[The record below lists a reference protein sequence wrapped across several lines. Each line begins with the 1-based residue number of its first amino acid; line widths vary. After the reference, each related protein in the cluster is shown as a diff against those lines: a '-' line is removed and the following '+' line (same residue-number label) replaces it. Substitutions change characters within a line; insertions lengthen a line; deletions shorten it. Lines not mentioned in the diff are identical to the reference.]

1 MRKLLALSIY
11 MFAMITGISS
21 YANDNLSNVD
31 SRKKSEITLTLNHVK
46 AGQLLSIKDEYGIAL
61 YKSTISTSG
70 AYNNT
75 FDLTALPNGDYSFE
89 HEKGLEIKII
99 PFTVSNEEV
108 TFNREEERS
117 IFKPSVKF
125 KNNAVY
131 LTQLDLDKEEVSVNI
146 YYSSNDSY
154 SNDELIYTEKISDEA
169 SIQRI
174 YSLSEKRA
182 GHYKVFISANGRNYV
197 EHFKI

>member
-1 MRKLLALSIY
+1 MKKLLALSIY
-11 MFAMITGISS
+11 MFAMVTGISS
-21 YANDNLSNVD
+21 YANDNVSNLD
-31 SRKKSEITLTLNHVK
+31 IRKKSEITLRLNHVK
-46 AGQLLSIKDEYGIAL
+46 AGQLLSIKDNYGVAL

-75 FDLTALPNGDYSFE
+75 FDLTALPNGKYSFE

-108 TFNREEERS
+108 TFNKEEERS

-125 KNNAVY
+125 KDSTVF

-146 YYSSNDSY
+146 YYSFSDDS
-154 SNDELIYTEKISDEA
+154 SEELIYSEKISDES

-174 YSLSEKRA
+174 YNLSEKRS
-182 GHYKVFISANGRNYV
+182 GYYKVFISANGRNYV

>member
-11 MFAMITGISS
+11 MFAMVTGISS
-21 YANDNLSNVD
+21 YANDNLSKLDN
-31 SRKKSEITLTLNHVK
+31 RKKSEITLTLNHVK
-46 AGQLLSIKDEYGIAL
+46 EGQLLSIKDNYGYAL

-75 FDLTALPNGDYSFE
+75 FDLTALPNGNYSFE

-108 TFNREEERS
+108 VFNKEEEKS

-125 KNNAVY
+125 KDHTVF
-131 LTQLDLDKEEVSVNI
+131 LTQLDLNKEDVEVNI
-146 YYSSNDSY
+146 YYSSNASY
-154 SNDELIYTEKISDEA
+154 SNDELIYSEKISDET

-174 YSLSEKRA
+174 YSLSEKRS